1 MPQQNRTKVN
11 STPSSTRNR
20 SQLASDLIARQGD
33 SPPEA
38 QERGRRPVL
47 HQAIPKERVPCNA
60 RQPNHA
66 IWHRWLV
73 LLQYDSIGSSNQFHC
88 GLIHPLHDVGI
99 LLPAFWIPT
108 HNLSTGVPTPYVDG
122 DAVCDALQ
130 PDRHHRGSF
139 SASGIC
145 GNPCCFSYAKWSI
158 PPLMRCLRVAAES
171 SEHLQFLCGGKD
183 KYEIPAPC
191 RYTIV

>member
-1 MPQQNRTKVN
+1 M

-20 SQLASDLIARQGD
+20 SQSASDLIARQGD

-38 QERGRRPVL
+38 QERGRRLVL
-47 HQAIPKERVPCNA
+47 HRAIPKERVPCNA

-73 LLQYDSIGSSNQFHC
+73 LLQYDSIGSSDQFHC
-88 GLIHPLHDVGI
+88 GLIHPLHDVDV

-108 HNLSTGVPTPYVDG
+108 HNLSMVVPTPYVDG
-122 DAVCDALQ
+122 DAVCDTLQ

-139 SASGIC
+139 F
-145 GNPCCFSYAKWSI
+145 CFRNLWQ
-158 PPLMRCLRVAAES
+158 PMLF
-171 SEHLQFLCGGKD
+171 FLCQEVHSSTDALPSGRRRVKRA
-183 KYEIPAPC
+183 PAVPVRWRPC
-191 RYTIV
+191 R